1 MIHPVIINILRNPFV
16 TPLLP
21 TAWGAGGST
30 LPRLAPGEYYLT
42 DERGNYLTDENGA
55 YLIGKDA

>member
-1 MIHPVIINILRNPFV
+1 MSVANPCSRSCARPAARSV
-16 TPLLP
+16 T
-21 TAWGAGGST
+21 ARRGGST

-42 DERGNYLTDENGA
+42 DEHGNYLTNENGA